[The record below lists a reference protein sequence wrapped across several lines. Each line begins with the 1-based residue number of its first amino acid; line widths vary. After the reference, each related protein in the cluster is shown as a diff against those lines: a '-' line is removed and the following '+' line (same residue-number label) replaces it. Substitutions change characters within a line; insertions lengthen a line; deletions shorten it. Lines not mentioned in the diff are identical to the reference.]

1 MWRTKLKTKIS
12 CDECWNLKMYCPDCA
27 KINLDL
33 IEEDDDWNES
43 MKMVFDIRSPDSL
56 FIELNGKTFRID
68 DSTNEGICE
77 VVK

>member
-1 MWRTKLKTKIS
+1 MIEKQT
-12 CDECWNLKMYCPDCA
+12 CDECWSLKMYCPDCA

-77 VVK
+77 VLR

>member
-1 MWRTKLKTKIS
+1 MWRTKLKTKINLEDLVENELLSS
-12 CDECWNLKMYCPDCA
+12 CV
-27 KINLDL
+27 
-33 IEEDDDWNES
+33 
-43 MKMVFDIRSPDSL
+43 KMVFDIRSPDSL

>member
-1 MWRTKLKTKIS
+1 MWSRKLKTKI
-12 CDECWNLKMYCPDCA
+12 
-27 KINLDL
+27 NLDDL
-33 IEEDDDWNES
+33 VEDKLLS
-43 MKMVFDIRSPDSL
+43 SSVKMVFDIRSPDSL